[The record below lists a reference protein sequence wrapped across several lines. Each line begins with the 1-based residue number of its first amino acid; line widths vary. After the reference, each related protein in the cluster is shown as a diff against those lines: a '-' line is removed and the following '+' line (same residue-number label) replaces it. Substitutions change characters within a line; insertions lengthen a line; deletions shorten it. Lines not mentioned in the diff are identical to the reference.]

1 MTRLLLIRHG
11 QTTSNLSRS
20 LDTDLPG
27 ASLTDLG
34 WHQAYAAGER
44 IAVDAGA
51 AGTADPGTPASG
63 LFLVSSQALRARQTA
78 AGIVTGAASRGVTL
92 GATAPGTPFAAS
104 LPGLQVTG
112 GLERSEVQGPVSP
125 EDYLGYAVPAAL
137 GGTVPDPAAVTPV
150 VPVRQLDAARTA
162 VLPAVMPGAVPGLSE
177 IPAGTYE
184 MRSDPEAHL
193 LYHRTF
199 ADWLGG
205 ALDLSVP
212 GALTG
217 REVVGRYLAAL
228 LPMLAT
234 ARSAGS
240 DLAVVS
246 HGAVIRLIAGYLG
259 RVDPEYA
266 VRTLLPNTSRVEL
279 EVPESVAVPEL
290 PTVDAPTVPTAA
302 YLPELTD
309 LPDRPD
315 ARGLQDLRD
324 TRALP
329 ATSAL
334 LSDSLTEGWK
344 VTDWAGHGEPPG
356 RH

>member
-44 IAVDAGA
+44 IAVD

-104 LPGLQVTG
+104 LSGLQVTG

-302 YLPELTD
+302 YLPD
-309 LPDRPD
+309 LPDLSDRPD
-315 ARGLQDLRD
+315 
-324 TRALP
+324 RA
-329 ATSAL
+329 ATAAL